1 MDICVFMG
9 EWRGQLFSALEKT
22 IVEVQDKEFL
32 KKKNNRMAGSI
43 KVGIKR
49 EHLCTLIPIKK
60 ETNQLDEKLWSSGT
74 EQPASVFRLHSACVM
89 EL

>member
-1 MDICVFMG
+1 
-9 EWRGQLFSALEKT
+9 
-22 IVEVQDKEFL
+22 
-32 KKKNNRMAGSI
+32 MAGSI
-43 KVGIKR
+43 KVGIKC

>member
-1 MDICVFMG
+1 
-9 EWRGQLFSALEKT
+9 
-22 IVEVQDKEFL
+22 
-32 KKKNNRMAGSI
+32 MAGSI

-74 EQPASVFRLHSACVM
+74 EQPASVFRLHSAYVM